1 MKTLIVF
8 IRFYIQSSWTVHTLR
23 GHVLRGQV
31 FTFDICMHI
40 YCPMIA
46 QVSRINRNGG
56 RSSPQVDNGLTIG
69 NRFVDKNMLRVG
81 QAFADEIYRV
91 FQKRHSDIRLE
102 NEHMNEGARF
112 MIERARN

>member
-1 MKTLIVF
+1 
-8 IRFYIQSSWTVHTLR
+8 
-23 GHVLRGQV
+23 
-31 FTFDICMHI
+31 
-40 YCPMIA
+40 MIA

-56 RSSPQVDNGLTIG
+56 RSSPQVDNCLTIG

-112 MIERARN
+112 MIERARNEAGKKRE